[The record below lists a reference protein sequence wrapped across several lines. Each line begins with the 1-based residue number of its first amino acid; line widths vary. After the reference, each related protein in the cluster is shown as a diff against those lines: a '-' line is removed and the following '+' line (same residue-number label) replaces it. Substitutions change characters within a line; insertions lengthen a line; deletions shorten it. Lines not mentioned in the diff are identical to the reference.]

1 MPGFLAAAAPYAIP
15 AGMSIAQGILGNR
28 QAKRDQQR
36 MEEQAKQDK
45 LIQSFNPQAQPSAP
59 QQASQPGIGQKLLGD
74 PITQKL
80 ISDLVGKIGQPATGG
95 MGGMNDAAR
104 AAMQK
109 SMKFGTPVGGRP
121 MFGG

>member
-45 LIQSFNPQAQPSAP
+45 LIQAFNPQAQPTTP
-59 QQASQPGIGQKLLGD
+59 QQASQPGIGQTLASDPMTRKLLEQ
-74 PITQKL
+74 IAE
-80 ISDLVGKIGQPATGG
+80 S
-95 MGGMNDAAR
+95 
-104 AAMQK
+104 
-109 SMKFGTPVGGRP
+109 KFGIKPLGSV
-121 MFGG
+121 

>member
-36 MEEQAKQDK
+36 MEEQAKQNK

-59 QQASQPGIGQKLLGD
+59 QQASQPGIGQTLASDPMTRKLLEQ
-74 PITQKL
+74 IAE
-80 ISDLVGKIGQPATGG
+80 S
-95 MGGMNDAAR
+95 
-104 AAMQK
+104 
-109 SMKFGTPVGGRP
+109 KFGIKPLGSV
-121 MFGG
+121 

>member
-45 LIQSFNPQAQPSAP
+45 LIQAFNPQAQPTTT
-59 QQASQPGIGQKLLGD
+59 QQASQPGIGQTLASDPMTRKLLEQ
-74 PITQKL
+74 IAE
-80 ISDLVGKIGQPATGG
+80 S
-95 MGGMNDAAR
+95 
-104 AAMQK
+104 
-109 SMKFGTPVGGRP
+109 KFGIKPLGSV
-121 MFGG
+121 

>member
-36 MEEQAKQDK
+36 MEEQAKQNK

-59 QQASQPGIGQKLLGD
+59 QQAAQPGIGQKLLND
-74 PITQKL
+74 PITQQL
-80 ISDLVGKIGQPATGG
+80 LSGLSQ
-95 MGGMNDAAR
+95 NE
-104 AAMQK
+104 
-109 SMKFGTPVGGRP
+109 KF
-121 MFGG
+121 FGGKLAFGQQK

>member
-45 LIQSFNPQAQPSAP
+45 LIQAFNPQAQPSAP
-59 QQASQPGIGQKLLGD
+59 QQASQPGIGQTLASDPMTRKLLEQ
-74 PITQKL
+74 IAE
-80 ISDLVGKIGQPATGG
+80 S
-95 MGGMNDAAR
+95 
-104 AAMQK
+104 
-109 SMKFGTPVGGRP
+109 KFGIKPLGSV
-121 MFGG
+121 